1 MSEVTVVG
9 GGIAGLLSAI
19 AVAEAGQ
26 SAVPHEATTTLG
38 GRARISGHPYRAN
51 LGPHALYTD
60 GQAWKSRRRV
70 APRRSS
76 PP

>member
-19 AVAEAGQ
+19 AVAEAG